1 MGNFSFRRA
10 EFIAD
15 IIKTA
20 MKTKRNASFLT
31 RFFLLSIITLVVACQ
46 PAPAAPV
53 PAPTSEPVSTAP
65 PAPTPTAET
74 ATPPVASE
82 IQLAGQPY
90 QSPSGTYS
98 INFPLG
104 LTCEEEGEYRVDCQS
119 ASSDAIISVDVI
131 VTGYELLQAHFEA
144 LVQAETV
151 YAYGDKRAYIEESF
165 GVAEGQISIDA
176 FWRDE
181 GVDWA
186 SRDRFI
192 RQGPAVLHISLRA
205 LRERWENYLPVFQQS
220 EQSARFDP
228 LSLYS
233 APLYTQRRLFSA
245 RDGLFTL
252 DVPTAWMKYAG
263 PLNMEGAF
271 VEGFLSPDLRAQV
284 QVAVYRRDSLIEQA
298 DRILLTQD
306 IMRALYGSD
315 LRYAHYKALPDG
327 RERGE
332 WNAERRAVSGISFNG
347 TYRNY
352 LYIYSVVW
360 DEVGKDL
367 YMPVLE
373 EVLDSFAR

>member
-1 MGNFSFRRA
+1 
-10 EFIAD
+10 
-15 IIKTA
+15 
-20 MKTKRNASFLT
+20 MKTKWSAIFI
-31 RFFLLSIITLVVACQ
+31 FQITLLVLAILAIGCQ
-46 PAPAAPV
+46 PAPTAPV
-53 PAPTSEPVSTAP
+53 PAPTSEPVSTVP

-119 ASSDAIISVDVI
+119 ASGDANISVDVI
-131 VTGYELLQAHFEA
+131 VTGYELLQEHFEA

-151 YAYGDKRAYIEESF
+151 YAYADKRAYMEENF

-205 LRERWENYLPVFQQS
+205 LRERWEDYLPVFQQS
-220 EQSARFDP
+220 EQSARFEP
-228 LSLYS
+228 LSLYAS
-233 APLYTQRRLFSA
+233 PLYTQRRLFSA
-245 RDGLFTL
+245 RNGLFTL

-284 QVAVYRRDSLIEQA
+284 QIAVYRRDALIEQA

-315 LRYAHYKALPDG
+315 VRYAHYKALPDG

-332 WNAERRAVSGISFNG
+332 WYAERRAVSGISFNG

-352 LYIYSVVW
+352 LFIYSVVW

>member
-1 MGNFSFRRA
+1 
-10 EFIAD
+10 
-15 IIKTA
+15 
-20 MKTKRNASFLT
+20 MKTKWSVNFIFQT
-31 RFFLLSIITLVVACQ
+31 TLLSLAILAVGCQ
-46 PAPAAPV
+46 SAPAAPAV
-53 PAPTSEPVSTAP
+53 TATSEPAITP
-65 PAPTPTAET
+65 QPDFTPTIQEKTVSPA
-74 ATPPVASE
+74 AD

-104 LTCEEEGEYRVDCQS
+104 MTCEEDGIFRIDCQS
-119 ASSDAIISVDVI
+119 ASGDAVITVDVI
-131 VTGYELLQAHFEA
+131 VTGYELLQEHFEA

-151 YAYGDKRAYIEESF
+151 YAYGDKRAYIEENF
-165 GVAEGQISIDA
+165 GVTEGQISIDA
-176 FWRDE
+176 TWREE

-192 RQGPAVLHISLRA
+192 RQGAGVLHINLRA
-205 LRERWENYLPVFQQS
+205 LRERWADYLPVFQQS
-220 EQSARFDP
+220 EQSAQFEP

-233 APLYTQRRLFSA
+233 APLYAQRRLFSA

-263 PLNMEGAF
+263 PLNIEGAL
-271 VEGFLSPDLRAQV
+271 VEGFLAPDLRAQV

-315 LRYAHYKALPDG
+315 VRYTHYKALPDG

-332 WNAERRAVSGISFNG
+332 WYAERRAVSGISFNG
-347 TYRNY
+347 TNRNY

-367 YMPVLE
+367 YMPVLD